1 MDWFAIISTGIFII
15 VAIIFMLSGAFFTC
29 QQWENVAV
37 VRFGTIVRTV
47 AAGLHFKIPIIE
59 KIIRVDIRTQEMD
72 LTRQTTITKDNIS
85 ITMDAVLF
93 SKVEDIKKMILNI
106 RDYERAI
113 MRVAQT
119 SLRDVVGT
127 YELDNLLGHREDVA
141 SELQDKIDDLAD
153 QWGLEVVRV
162 GLQDISLPEDMK
174 RAFAVQAE
182 AERESRA
189 IKIKAEAELSAS
201 TNLKLAAQNLTD
213 PNAMQLRVLQTLN
226 DISKDQSNTIIVA
239 LPTETLKRMNTGEI
253 GALCS
258 IGSSHA
264 KEKVVRSRDN
274 NIIQ

>member
-1 MDWFAIISTGIFII
+1 
-15 VAIIFMLSGAFFTC
+15 MLFVCT
-29 QQWENVAV
+29 QWENVAV
-37 VRFGTIVRTV
+37 LRFGVIVRVVTE
-47 AAGLHFKIPIIE
+47 GLHTKIPLIE
-59 KIIRVDIRTQEMD
+59 RIMRIDTRTQEID

-85 ITMDAVLF
+85 VTLDAVLF
-93 SKVEDIKKMILNI
+93 VKVEDIEKMIVNI
-106 RDYERAI
+106 RNYERAI
-113 MRVAQT
+113 MRMAQT
-119 SLRDVVGT
+119 SLRDIVGT
-127 YELDNLLGHREDVA
+127 YELDTLLAHRE
-141 SELQDKIDDLAD
+141 ELADELKEKIDALGD

-189 IKIKAEAELSAS
+189 IKIKAEAELQAS
-201 TNLKLAAQNLTD
+201 TNLKMAAQNLTD

-239 LPTETLKRMNTGEI
+239 LPTETLKSMNTGEI

-264 KEKVVRSRDN
+264 KEKVVRN
-274 NIIQ
+274 T